1 MIRTRIT
8 QVRPQRLSQNFTPR
22 KLTGNVVKAMSEPV
36 NAQSNEA
43 PVESSSTVDF
53 DVAVPDIPL
62 PAQAEAQEIKDTF
75 EGGFKFAF
83 VGAGQGGGRLAQT
96 FYKLGYRR
104 VCAVNTAEQ
113 DLATISIPHKM
124 CLGSSGG
131 AGKNPTVAKAAFK
144 EHKEDVL
151 DFMRRSFGPVL
162 DRIFVCAGAGGG
174 TGAGT
179 VVQLVDTAVEL
190 QKSLR
195 CASEKIGV
203 IVALPKLAEGKRVA
217 GNAYNTLNDL
227 LFLTEKGVI
236 SPLIVVDNEKIGTL
250 YPNLAVDPF
259 WDTANM
265 SVCSL
270 FHLFNTICTKHSHYT
285 SFDKADLQ
293 TVIDSGLI
301 TFGATPVN
309 KFESETDISYA
320 VRSNL
325 RKNILTGGIDLNTGT
340 VAASVV
346 IGGVQILNSL
356 PQAYIEH
363 AFDQLNR
370 MMKPGNTV
378 HRGIYRGDRN
388 TLVVYTIIGGLGRP
402 EEKLAEL
409 KRLGDL
415 I

>member
-1 MIRTRIT
+1 
-8 QVRPQRLSQNFTPR
+8 
-22 KLTGNVVKAMSEPV
+22 MSD
-36 NAQSNEA
+36 
-43 PVESSSTVDF
+43 TVDNTSEF

-62 PAQAEAQEIKDTF
+62 PQAQEVHDIKDTF

-83 VGAGQGGGRLAQT
+83 IGSGQGGGRIAHT

-113 DLATISIPHKM
+113 DLATLNLPAKM

-151 DFMRRSFGPVL
+151 DFMRRSFGPTL

-179 VVQLVDTAVEL
+179 AVQLVDTAVEL
-190 QKSLR
+190 QKALR
-195 CASEKIGV
+195 CESAKVGV

-217 GNAYNTLNDL
+217 ANAYNTLNDL
-227 LFLTEKGVI
+227 LELVDKGHV

-250 YPNLAVDPF
+250 YPTLAVDPF
-259 WDTANM
+259 WDTANL

-270 FHLFNTICTKHSHYT
+270 FHLFNTICIKHSHYT
-285 SFDKADLQ
+285 SFDKADLL
-293 TVIDSGLI
+293 TVLDSGLI
-301 TFGATPVN
+301 TFGANPVE
-309 KFESETDISYA
+309 KFIDETDISYA

-325 RKNILTGGIDLNTGT
+325 RKNILTGGVDLNTGT
-340 VAASVV
+340 IAASVV
-346 IGGVQILNSL
+346 IGGVEILNAL
-356 PQAYIEH
+356 PQAHIEH

-370 MMKPGNTV
+370 MLKPGNTV
-378 HRGIYRGDRN
+378 HRGIYRGN
-388 TLVVYTIIGGLGRP
+388 KPTLVVYTIIGGLGKP
-402 EEKLAEL
+402 TEKLADL
-409 KRLGDL
+409 KRVGDL

>member
-1 MIRTRIT
+1 MPMNEN
-8 QVRPQRLSQNFTPR
+8 VDNTP
-22 KLTGNVVKAMSEPV
+22 E
-36 NAQSNEA
+36 
-43 PVESSSTVDF
+43 F
-53 DVAVPDIPL
+53 DVSVPDIPL
-62 PAQAEAQEIKDTF
+62 PQTQESQDIKDAF

-83 VGAGQGGGRLAQT
+83 IGAGQGGGRIAQT
-96 FYKLGYRR
+96 FHKLGYRR

-113 DLATISIPHKM
+113 DLATLNLPAKM

-144 EHKEDVL
+144 ERKEDVL
-151 DFMRRSFGPVL
+151 DFMRRSFGPTL

-190 QKSLR
+190 QKALR
-195 CASEKIGV
+195 CESAKVGV

-217 GNAYNTLNDL
+217 ANAYNTLNDL
-227 LFLTEKGVI
+227 LFLVEKGNV
-236 SPLIVVDNEKIGTL
+236 SPLIIVDNEKIGTL

-270 FHLFNTICTKHSHYT
+270 FHLFNTICIKHSHYT
-285 SFDKADLQ
+285 SFDKADLL
-293 TVIDSGLI
+293 TVLDSGLI
-301 TFGATPVN
+301 TFGANPVG
-309 KFESETDISYA
+309 KFDTETDISYA

-325 RKNILTGGIDLNTGT
+325 RKNILTGGIDLNTGM

-356 PQAYIEH
+356 PQAFIEH

-370 MMKPGNTV
+370 MLKPGNTV

>member
-1 MIRTRIT
+1 MSDTADT
-8 QVRPQRLSQNFTPR
+8 Q
-22 KLTGNVVKAMSEPV
+22 
-36 NAQSNEA
+36 
-43 PVESSSTVDF
+43 DF
-53 DVAVPDIPL
+53 DVNVPEIPL
-62 PAQAEAQEIKDTF
+62 PATNEVVEVKDEF

-83 VGAGQGGGRLAQT
+83 VGAGQGGGRIAQT

-104 VCAVNTAEQ
+104 ICAVNTAQQ
-113 DLATISIPHKM
+113 DLATLDIPNKM
-124 CLGSSGG
+124 CLGTSGG
-131 AGKNPTVAKAAFK
+131 AGKNPIVAKAAFK

-151 DFMRRSFGPVL
+151 DFMRRSFGPSL

-195 CASEKIGV
+195 CPNEKVGV

-217 GNAYNTLNDL
+217 ANAYNTLNDL
-227 LFLTEKGVI
+227 LFLVEKGNI

-250 YPNLAVDPF
+250 YPKLAVDPF

-270 FHLFNTICTKHSHYT
+270 FHLFNTVCLKHSHYT

-293 TVIDSGLI
+293 TVLDSGHI
-301 TFGATPVN
+301 TFGANPVD
-309 KFESETDISYA
+309 KFTDETDISYA
-320 VRSNL
+320 VRNNL
-325 RKNILTGGIDLNTGT
+325 RRNILTGGVDLGSGT
-340 VAASVV
+340 VAAAVV
-346 IGGVQILNSL
+346 IGGVEILNTL

-370 MMKPGNTV
+370 MLKPGNTV
-378 HRGIYRGDRN
+378 HRGIYRGN
-388 TLVVYTIIGGLGRP
+388 KPTLVVYTIIGGLGRP
-402 EEKLAEL
+402 EERLTDL
-409 KRLGDL
+409 KRTGDL

>member
-1 MIRTRIT
+1 MNDN
-8 QVRPQRLSQNFTPR
+8 VDNTP
-22 KLTGNVVKAMSEPV
+22 E
-36 NAQSNEA
+36 
-43 PVESSSTVDF
+43 F
-53 DVAVPDIPL
+53 DVSVPDIPL
-62 PAQAEAQEIKDTF
+62 PQTQEAQDIKDTF

-83 VGAGQGGGRLAQT
+83 IGAGQGGGRIAQT
-96 FYKLGYRR
+96 FHKLGYRR

-113 DLATISIPHKM
+113 DLATLNLPAKL
-124 CLGSSGG
+124 CLGTSGG

-151 DFMRRSFGPVL
+151 DFMRRSFGPTL

-190 QKSLR
+190 QKALR
-195 CASEKIGV
+195 CESEKVGV

-217 GNAYNTLNDL
+217 ANAYNTLNDL
-227 LFLTEKGVI
+227 LELVGKGHI
-236 SPLIVVDNEKIGTL
+236 SPLIIVDNEKIGTL
-250 YPNLAVDPF
+250 YPTLAVDPF

-270 FHLFNTICTKHSHYT
+270 FHLFNTICVKHSHYT
-285 SFDKADLQ
+285 SFDKADLL
-293 TVIDSGLI
+293 TVLDSGLI
-301 TFGATPVN
+301 TFGANPVG
-309 KFESETDISYA
+309 KFDDETDISYA

-346 IGGVQILNSL
+346 IGGVQILNTL
-356 PQAYIEH
+356 PQSHIEH

-370 MMKPGNTV
+370 MLKPGNTV

-388 TLVVYTIIGGLGRP
+388 TLVVYTIIGGLGKP
-402 EEKLAEL
+402 DEKLAEL
-409 KRLGDL
+409 KRIGDL